1 MEYMTTH
8 NLDEALTVL
17 GEWKGR
23 AKLVAGGTN
32 LIPNMR
38 AKLVSPDVI
47 INLCEVEGLKEIR
60 EEDGIVRIGALA
72 TMSEIGSSEII
83 GDCCPILASAARQLG
98 NPLTRNRATVGGNLA
113 DASPAADT
121 APPLLALDAVVHA
134 TKAGS
139 REREIPLDQFFL
151 GPRETVLEP
160 DEIITHF
167 TLAKPKDP
175 SRGSHIKLGLRNAMA
190 ISVVSMAAMLDVD
203 GDRCTKARVALGAV
217 APRPIRAYGVER
229 MLERKR
235 IDERLLDECSEL
247 IKEEISPI
255 SDIRA
260 SAQYRTLVTS
270 VLFRRC
276 IQKSLEGGS
285 HEDL

>member
-1 MEYMTTH
+1 MEYVTTR
-8 NLDEALTVL
+8 NLDEALQAL
-17 GEWKGR
+17 EQWEGR
-23 AKLVAGGTN
+23 AKLLAGGTN

-47 INLCEVEGLKEIR
+47 INLCEIQDMKEIR
-60 EEDGIVRIGALA
+60 EEGGVVRIGALA
-72 TMSEIGSSEII
+72 TMNEIASSKII
-83 GDCCPILASAARQLG
+83 GECCPILASAARQLG

-121 APPLLALDAVVHA
+121 APPLLALEARIHA
-134 TKAGS
+134 ARSGRK
-139 REREIPLDQFFL
+139 EREIPLDQFFL
-151 GPRETVLEP
+151 GPRETVLGPE
-160 DEIITHF
+160 EIISHI

-190 ISVVSMAAMLDVD
+190 ISVASIATMLEMD
-203 GDRCTKARVALGAV
+203 GDVCTKARVALGAV
-217 APRPIRAYGVER
+217 APRPIRAYGVEK
-229 MLERKR
+229 MLEGKR
-235 IDERLLDECSEL
+235 IDEDLIGECSQL
-247 IKEEISPI
+247 IKKEINPI

-260 SAQYRTLVTS
+260 SAEYRTLVTS